1 MKIASKKF
9 VKAALATLLATLG
22 FASCSKPEDD
32 PVNPYTTIPG
42 AYAYGTLPASFQEV
56 LPSQNIVSD
65 LPDQE

>member
-1 MKIASKKF
+1 MKIKSKRF
-9 VKAALATLLATLG
+9 VKAGLAALLAALG

-42 AYAYGTLPASFQEV
+42 AYAYGTLPSSFQEV
-56 LPSQNIVSD
+56 LPSQNIVSE

>member
-9 VKAALATLLATLG
+9 VKVGLATLLAALG
-22 FASCSKPEDD
+22 FVSCSKPEDD

-56 LPSQNIVSD
+56 LPNQNIVSE

>member
-9 VKAALATLLATLG
+9 VKVSLAALLATLG

-32 PVNPYTTIPG
+32 PVNPYTTIPS
-42 AYAYGTLPASFQEV
+42 AYAYGTPPASFQAV